1 MILVFK
7 LKVKRML
14 TKKVEKQRIIHDILL
29 DIKKQFDKVLIN
41 CVIYKHKPM
50 KKTTSDNF
58 DLSDKASG

>member
-14 TKKVEKQRIIHDILL
+14 TKKVEKQRIIHDILH
-29 DIKKQFDKVLIN
+29 IKKQFDKVLIN

-58 DLSDKASG
+58 DLSGKASG